1 MEKFF
6 QGVLQF
12 LDTQF
17 PAPQPYGAFHL
28 FWLAMSIVLAIVL
41 CALWKK
47 GIIKDVRKVILVT
60 SIIVIVLEM
69 YKLINLSF
77 GYKDG
82 ITFNF
87 PWYYLPMQFCST
99 PMFVGL
105 LAGLTK
111 GRAHNHFCAYLAT
124 YALFA
129 GLAVMLYP
137 GDVLVTSNTASM
149 GLSTLGICIQTMIC
163 HGSMITLAIFLY
175 YTKHVKI
182 AHSTILKAL
191 PVFVLAV
198 GFAITL
204 NEIFHSFGIFTN
216 FFFFS
221 AYYDSSLPVYSLVH
235 NALRTWNYPI
245 GFIISIFIYIIG
257 FTLAAYITVLVPLGI
272 RYLRD
277 KDFDAE
283 YAEEDARRAAEE
295 AKKAAEAA
303 ATAPEAPEQ
312 TTNTTT

>member
-1 MEKFF
+1 MEAFF

-12 LDTQF
+12 LDTQI

-28 FWLAMSIVLAIVL
+28 FWLAMSIASAIVL
-41 CALWKK
+41 CVLWKK

-60 SIIVIVLEM
+60 SIIVIILEI

-87 PWYYLPMQFCST
+87 PWYFLPMQFCST
-99 PMFVGL
+99 PMLVGL

-111 GRAHNHFCAYLAT
+111 GKVHNHFCAYLAT

-191 PVFVLAV
+191 PVFVLAA

-204 NEIFHSFGIFTN
+204 NEIFYSLGIFTN
-216 FFFFS
+216 FFFFNQHCE
-221 AYYDSSLPVYSLVH
+221 SSLPVYSFVH
-235 NALRTWNYPI
+235 NALRVWNPPV
-245 GFIISIFIYIIG
+245 GFIISILIYIIG
-257 FTLAAYITVLVPLGI
+257 FTLAAYIIVLVPIGI

-303 ATAPEAPEQ
+303 TAPAPEQ